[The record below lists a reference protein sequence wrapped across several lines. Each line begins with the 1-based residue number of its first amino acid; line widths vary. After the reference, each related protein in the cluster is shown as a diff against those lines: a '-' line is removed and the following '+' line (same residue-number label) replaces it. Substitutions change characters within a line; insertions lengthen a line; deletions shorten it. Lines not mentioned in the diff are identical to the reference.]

1 MALPNELHRTRNLL
15 RGYHTPH
22 QEDVP
27 GLRISNLI
35 ARYESA
41 VVLDDVT
48 FSLASGARLAVVGPN
63 GAGKSTLFRVIAGI
77 HSNYEG
83 SVEIFGNNPGN
94 HTCIAYLPQRSQV
107 DWSFPV
113 TVGDVV
119 MMGRTVKMGL
129 FRRPR
134 KEDHSF
140 VRASLEAV
148 GIPHL
153 YGERISDLSGGQQ
166 QRMFIARALAQ
177 EAELILMDEPMS
189 GLDIQS
195 MEGIFKIY
203 AGLKERGVT
212 VIVSMHDLDLA
223 AEQFDQVLLLNRR
236 LVGIGAPESVFTTEN
251 LQRAYGSHLQMID
264 TDGGLLILS
273 DTCCDDE
280 PPAGGAVA
288 D

>member
-1 MALPNELHRTRNLL
+1 
-15 RGYHTPH
+15 
-22 QEDVP
+22 
-27 GLRISNLI
+27 
-35 ARYESA
+35 
-41 VVLDDVT
+41 
-48 FSLASGARLAVVGPN
+48 
-63 GAGKSTLFRVIAGI
+63 
-77 HSNYEG
+77 
-83 SVEIFGNNPGN
+83 
-94 HTCIAYLPQRSQV
+94 
-107 DWSFPV
+107 
-113 TVGDVV
+113 
-119 MMGRTVKMGL
+119 
-129 FRRPR
+129 
-134 KEDHSF
+134 
-140 VRASLEAV
+140 V
-148 GIPHL
+148 GIPNL

-236 LVGIGAPESVFTTEN
+236 LVGIGAPGSVFTTEN

-273 DTCCDDE
+273 DTCCDDD